1 MSDYTIRPYTPADNA
16 GLAIMWNESDE
27 QWPGTFTGGVP
38 MTEEIVQD
46 WMGKEACL
54 MRLVVEDAACGSI
67 VGYGSLWEDLGR
79 PGTCY
84 VALLNVHPGHQK
96 RSLAR
101 RMLTQMVDW
110 ATANGYRRVTIETW
124 PGNLKSVPL
133 YKKVGFFWTP
143 DTDVHMEN
151 YIPAFRQLPVGR
163 RFFERHDWYT
173 TYRREFKQ
181 VEDDQR
187 HPTTGNM
194 KVYVLR
200 WEAGDEFLEA
210 LVDRHAQALTGLETE
225 DFAAYAIVD
234 EGEPAQGI
242 AYPVRWRIVN
252 KRTEAVNVSVLASG
266 DQGVELSYRVSFALQ
281 AGEERVVETTFT
293 CAVSAPRLA
302 PDKRKAAPKIKTTLI
317 IGGSVIELGTGV
329 RYRPAVEFSAEP
341 AFPSMSPGQPRRVH
355 VQLRNRVG
363 RPVRGT
369 VSVVPQEGLTVEWL
383 RHDFELEA
391 GGYAGLPLTVTCD
404 RAEATPLLVRATF
417 ADGDRQVTT
426 APQRIPLLVA
436 PLGGVSADQ
445 GRDKVVVENDF
456 FQLVCRPKGGLCQVW
471 SKARQRPDS
480 RFSEE
485 VGPPFEPWD
494 LAEQT
499 YDLRLERGR
508 GWAKVILV
516 ARSGRLAG
524 VTLTREI
531 TVTGSPLVQVAYR
544 IVNEGAKSRRVQ
556 VRPNIW
562 LADKDIS
569 RIALPRKKHLVLE
582 RASEFPAT
590 EGDVPKKPELMAEQ
604 WMAFTRD
611 GQVSAVAWDEEVVEH
626 EFWWETLYLF
636 YGERALDPQS
646 AAEVG
651 PLYLYIGPGDWQN
664 VRRAWRRMTGTPIG
678 AHAPEGAPQSDR
690 AHTFGLLPAPLVTL
704 NGRVEAT
711 LSADSV
717 REREMQG
724 RIIVEPPPGWTTDRR
739 DFPVEGL
746 ALEEPLE
753 KVLHLT
759 ASDERVGAASGQLRL
774 EADPFDEVRPFTV
787 FRLGN
792 ESTPVQV
799 NERQEGGQSLWTIAN
814 ARCAWVVAPAFH
826 GGVIAWRDAGGEE
839 NHLMTAYPDDGEL
852 GWLKPWFGGI
862 RPMITPVPDADTDR
876 ASEESWP
883 GKLHEETFAAA
894 PFESSDTHGV
904 SWRGVQ
910 LVASLKREGLA
921 GLRVEIAYMT
931 VGASNVLKIVYRLV
945 NETSVYRRFVIGQL
959 AFCQVDGR
967 HQDTVLYGDGYQHKR
982 TPQTFWSSV
991 GRWGA
996 AVNPATGR
1004 AVVMVGASG
1013 ERRVQLGDWGID
1025 GGHLFLYNHVVVEPL
1040 CSRSLVAYLALTES
1054 LKEAKRYRGLAVGAD
1069 GTCVA
1074 DST

>member
-38 MTEEIVQD
+38 MTEEIMRD
-46 WMGKEACL
+46 WLSKETCL
-54 MRLVVEDAACGSI
+54 MRLVTKAAGHGSI
-67 VGYGSLWEDLGR
+67 VGYGSLWEDPGR
-79 PGTCY
+79 PDTCY

-110 ATANGYRRVTIETW
+110 ATANGYQRVTIETW

-151 YIPAFRQLPVGR
+151 YIPTIRQLPVGR
-163 RFFERHDWYT
+163 RFFERRDWYT
-173 TYRREFKQ
+173 TFRRELKQ

-187 HPTTGNM
+187 HRATGDM

-210 LVDRHAQALTGLETE
+210 VVDRQAQALTGLETE

-252 KRTEAVNVSVLASG
+252 KRPEAVSVSVLAGG
-266 DQGVELSYRVSFALQ
+266 DQGVELSYRMSFALQ

-293 CAVSAPRLA
+293 CAVRAPRLD

-317 IGGSVIELGTGV
+317 IGGDVIELGTGV

-341 AFPSMSPGQPRRVH
+341 AFPSMLPGRPRRVH
-355 VQLRNRVG
+355 VQLRNRIG

-369 VSVVPQEGLTVEWL
+369 VGIVPQEGLTTEWL

-391 GGYAGLPLTVTCD
+391 DGRAGLPLTVTCD

-426 APQRIPLLVA
+426 APRRIPLLVA

-456 FQLVCRPKGGLCQVW
+456 FRLVCRPKGGLCWVW
-471 SKARQRPDS
+471 SKSRQRPDS
-480 RFSEE
+480 RIGEE

-494 LAEQT
+494 LAEKT

-524 VTLTREI
+524 ITVTREI
-531 TVTGSPLVQVAYR
+531 TVTGSPLVQVAHR
-544 IVNEGAKSRRVQ
+544 VVNEGAKPQRVQ
-556 VRPNIW
+556 VRPSIW

-569 RIALPRKKHLVLE
+569 RVALPRKKRLVLE

-590 EGDVPKKPELMAEQ
+590 EGDMPKKPQLLAEQ

-611 GQVSAVAWDEEVVEH
+611 GQVSGAVWDKEVVEH
-626 EFWWETLYLF
+626 EFWWETLYLS
-636 YGERALDPQS
+636 YGERALEPQS

-651 PLYLYIGPGDWQN
+651 PLYLYVGPGEWRN
-664 VRRAWRRMTGTPIG
+664 VRRVWRRTAG
-678 AHAPEGAPQSDR
+678 AAAEAYAPAGAPESDR
-690 AHTFGLLPAPLVTL
+690 AHMFGLLPAPLVTL

-717 REREMQG
+717 RDREMQG
-724 RIIVEPPPGWTTDRR
+724 RIIVEPPPGWTVDRSE
-739 DFPVEGL
+739 FPLEGL
-746 ALEEPLE
+746 ALEKPLE
-753 KVLHLT
+753 EVLHLT
-759 ASDERVGAASGQLRL
+759 AADERVGATGGQLRL
-774 EADPFDEVRPFTV
+774 EADQFDQVRPFTV
-787 FRLGN
+787 FRLGDEN
-792 ESTPVQV
+792 APVRV
-799 NERQEGGQSLWTIAN
+799 DERQECRQSLWTISN
-814 ARCAWVVAPAFH
+814 QRCTWVVAPAFH
-826 GGVIAWRDAGGEE
+826 GGVIAWRDAGGGE

-862 RPMITPVPDADTDR
+862 RPMITPMAGADIDR
-876 ASEESWP
+876 TSEDGWP
-883 GKLHEETFAAA
+883 GKLHEEAFAAA
-894 PFESSDTHGV
+894 PFESGDAHGL

-910 LVASLKREGLA
+910 LVAPLKREGFE
-921 GLRVEIAYMT
+921 GLRAEIAYLT
-931 VGASNVLKIVYRLV
+931 VGASNVLKIIYRLA
-945 NETSVYRRFVIGQL
+945 NETSVYRRCVIGQL
-959 AFCQVDGR
+959 AFCQVDGQHR
-967 HQDTVLYGDGYQHKR
+967 DTVLYGDGYQHKR
-982 TPQTFWSSV
+982 TPQTYWSSV

-996 AVNPATGR
+996 AVNPDSGR
-1004 AVVMVGASG
+1004 AVVLVSASG
-1013 ERRVQLGDWGID
+1013 ERRVQLSDWGVD
-1025 GGHLFLYNHVVVEPL
+1025 GGHLFLYNHVVLKPL
-1040 CSRSLVAYLALTES
+1040 GSHSLVVYLALTES
-1054 LKEAKRYRGLAVGAD
+1054 LEEAKRYRGLAVGTD
-1069 GTCVA
+1069 GTCMA
-1074 DST
+1074 DSR